1 MGASVRTEDEAFSD
15 ERFTD
20 LARAAGLVDA
30 DHARGKMSRLWRQC
44 TIETTYILPRE
55 TVIGVLGDRG
65 VEAIVCARLG
75 EEVDGG
81 IRIRGTRGR
90 IEWLRKLRQNGKFG
104 KRGGRPKRNPDGLPT
119 KPIRVTKTAPNET
132 PPTPAP
138 VPTPIEE
145 EERRDSLP
153 GSPVPR
159 PPTRAEEI
167 ADLAISEINRLS
179 KSRYLPSSESA
190 QDLAKGLAKRKR
202 TDEEILL
209 VIRSKAKWIGD
220 PEMAEHFCPDT
231 LLGPKNFTR
240 YLDAARATSQ
250 GRNGTLRLVAPS
262 DDDPPMGPALNIQ
275 SRPETA

>member
-55 TVIGVLGDRG
+55 TVVGVLGDRG

-75 EEVDGG
+75 EVVDGG

-145 EERRDSLP
+145 EKRGDSP
-153 GSPVPR
+153 SGPEPR
-159 PPTRAEEI
+159 TRSQEI
-167 ADLAISEINRLS
+167 AELAISEINRLS
-179 KSRYLPSSESA
+179 KSHYLPSSESA
-190 QDLAKGLAKRKR
+190 QDLAKRLAKRKR

-250 GRNGTLRLVAPS
+250 GRNGTPRLVAPS
-262 DDDPPMGPALNIQ
+262 DDDPPLGLDLQI
-275 SRPETA
+275 RPETA